1 MKKIYIAGPLCTEE
15 NRAFLE
21 ELDKICKEMGF
32 ETFLPHR
39 DAGLFK
45 DLRDIPKI
53 SEKDLEE
60 LHKCDI
66 LIGVLDGIYVGAGT
80 AWEMGYFKA
89 SGKKVIGLKTDRK
102 VSESVPEI
110 STIIAGQVEIVESV
124 KELREELEKILQ

>member
-53 SEKDLEE
+53 SKRF
-60 LHKCDI
+60 
-66 LIGVLDGIYVGAGT
+66 G
-80 AWEMGYFKA
+80 
-89 SGKKVIGLKTDRK
+89 R
-102 VSESVPEI
+102 
-110 STIIAGQVEIVESV
+110 IAQM
-124 KELREELEKILQ
+124 